1 MSEDEKVIETALNAN
16 SQNDEKVEITAEIA
30 AGDLNEKTL
39 EIEWAAPFADC
50 DFQDN
55 DFILVKPKIKNV
67 GNHKD
72 VYNADAIEYFDDYR
86 NSNGIIPNF
95 GKRGP
100 YVFSLHES
108 LEIQRKTL
116 ISKMNMLG

>member
-16 SQNDEKVEITAEIA
+16 SQKDEKVEITAEIA

-72 VYNADAIEYFDDYR
+72 VYNADAIEYFDDYK
-86 NSNGIIPNF
+86 NSNGTIPYF
-95 GKRGP
+95 GKTVRFLGSMNHSKFRGK
-100 YVFSLHES
+100 H
-108 LEIQRKTL
+108 
-116 ISKMNMLG
+116 